1 MDAGHD
7 AETLAAIIARQGRD
21 MIFVQFPPLM
31 YGKPQIDYNLIHL
44 AHTFTILS
52 PAYGCFGFAL
62 HGVGH
67 RHTVQGQ
74 LAVDT
79 IPMFYKLLHRLPLFF
94 PCDIEKG
101 EDTRNGAS
109 SPCMCLLQRIEWF
122 SSSIRAG
129 KYADEVYHS
138 ALCVEKTNKIIAHF
152 RLVCRERS

>member
-1 MDAGHD
+1 
-7 AETLAAIIARQGRD
+7 

-101 EDTRNGAS
+101 EDTRMGHLRLFCMSKNLPLRGRCPDGAEGGS
-109 SPCMCLLQRIEWF
+109 LAIARNISGSRTVLSPTACGRSPLAEGGQGVGTPF
-122 SSSIRAG
+122 STG
-129 KYADEVYHS
+129 
-138 ALCVEKTNKIIAHF
+138 
-152 RLVCRERS
+152 

>member
-31 YGKPQIDYNLIHL
+31 YGNPQIDYNLIHL

-52 PAYGCFGFAL
+52 PASGCFGFAL

-67 RHTVQGQ
+67 RHTAQGQ

-101 EDTRNGAS
+101 EDTRLGHLRVI
-109 SPCMCLLQRIEWF
+109 C
-122 SSSIRAG
+122 
-129 KYADEVYHS
+129 VYCS
-138 ALCVEKTNKIIAHF
+138 E
-152 RLVCRERS
+152 